1 MPILPGQKTQTA
13 LPIDMSSLNQ
23 NEFNQ
28 RWHDRLESGRLKRL
42 RDSINRHACAAGL
55 FYDPVNI
62 RYATGTSNMQV
73 YSLHN
78 PCRYVFVA
86 AEGPVILFEFTGC
99 EHLSDDHKCVDE
111 VRAAKSWY
119 HFNSGPRVIED
130 ATRWRDE
137 IVSLMHEYGGGE
149 KTLAVDRLD
158 PIGTHLLEAK
168 GIIIADG
175 QKVSDMARIIKTAEE
190 IDAVRR
196 SIDVCQ
202 AAIRRMI
209 AESKPGMTE
218 QQIWSLL
225 HQTNIAMGGEW
236 IETRLFTSGPR
247 TNPWYQ
253 EASDKIVEDGEMV
266 SLDSDMV
273 GPLGYSADISR
284 SWVVGS
290 KAPTSSQRRLYAMA
304 HEQVQRNCE
313 LFKPG
318 SSLREI
324 ADRGLRLPESYRHYE
339 QPAIAHG
346 IGLCN
351 EYPLIMNQD
360 NFKSRGHDAQLE
372 PGMVLCIE
380 SYAGKQ
386 GGAEGVKLEQQLLI
400 TENGH
405 ELLSDMEFE
414 ANLL

>member
-1 MPILPGQKTQTA
+1 MQKISQPTMDQ
-13 LPIDMSSLNQ
+13 D
-23 NEFNQ
+23 
-28 RWHDRLESGRLKRL
+28 WHDRLEQGRLARL
-42 RDSINRHACAAGL
+42 RQSIVDHGCAAGL

-78 PCRYVFVA
+78 PCRYVFVPVS
-86 AEGPVILFEFTGC
+86 GPIILFEFGGC
-99 EHLSDDHKCVDE
+99 EHLSDNHSCVNE
-111 VRAAKSWY
+111 VRVAKSWY
-119 HFNSGPRVIED
+119 HFNSGPRVLED
-130 ATRWRDE
+130 AQSWCDE
-137 IVSLMHEYGGGE
+137 IIDLVHQHGGGE
-149 KTLAVDRLD
+149 TLLAIDRMD
-158 PIGTHLLEAK
+158 PIGTHLLESK
-168 GIIIADG
+168 GITIADG
-175 QKVSDMARIIKTAEE
+175 QKVSDMARIIKTPEE
-190 IDAVRR
+190 KDAIRQ

-202 AAIRRMI
+202 TAIRRMI
-209 AESKPGMTE
+209 TESKPGMTE
-218 QQIWSLL
+218 QEIWSIL

-236 IETRLFTSGPR
+236 IETRLFTSGLR

-253 EASDKIVEDGEMV
+253 EASDKIVENGKMV

-284 SWVVGS
+284 SWIVGD
-290 KAPTSSQRRLYAMA
+290 KKPSSEQRRLYALA

-318 SSLREI
+318 ASLYEI
-324 ADRGLRLPESYRHYE
+324 AEHGWRLQDPYIHNE

-351 EYPLIMNQD
+351 EYPLVMNQN
-360 NFKSRGHDAQLE
+360 NFKTRGHDMELK

-380 SYAGKQ
+380 SYAGEH
-386 GGAEGVKLEQQLLI
+386 GGKEGVKLEQQLLI
-400 TENGH
+400 TDSGQ

-414 ANLL
+414 TSLL